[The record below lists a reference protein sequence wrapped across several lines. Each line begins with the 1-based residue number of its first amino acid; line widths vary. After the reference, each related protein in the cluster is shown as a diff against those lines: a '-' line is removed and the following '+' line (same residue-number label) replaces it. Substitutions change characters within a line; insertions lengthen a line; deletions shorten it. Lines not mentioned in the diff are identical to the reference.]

1 MASLEN
7 LIEHFESDISYFK
20 SGSFNE
26 TQTRREFIDPFL
38 ELLGWNTED
47 HKQVIHEDKLKVKG
61 KSKAPDYG
69 MVINGSKR
77 LFYVEAKKPS
87 VDIFEGK
94 APAFQIKRYAYT
106 AKLPVSIVTDF
117 EEFAIYDTSK
127 KPNETD
133 KADVSRIFF
142 CKYNEYL
149 KPLSTENHKRF
160 KKEYDLEFESNFELI
175 NHFFNKENVYNGSLD
190 TFKKKVKKGHKT
202 IDDEILKDVENW
214 RKLLAEN
221 IARHNKNLDVYQLN
235 EAVQKILDRIIF
247 LRMAEDRNTKEY
259 KRLKSIIDGKD
270 VYENLTKYFISSDK
284 KYNSRLFKQEDW
296 ISQLNV
302 SNSVFK
308 DIVKDLYY
316 PKPYEF
322 SILPIETLGHIYEQ
336 FLGKTISL
344 NEKHQVIIEL
354 KPEVRKAGGV
364 YYTPEYIVEYIV
376 KNTVGK
382 KVKGKSPKQ
391 VETLTVLDP
400 ACGSGS
406 FLIGAYNFL
415 LEYHL
420 EYYKKN
426 IKKSI
431 RQNLIFDAGE
441 GEYRLTFREKRKILL
456 NNIYGVD
463 IDSQA
468 VEVTKLS
475 LLLKMMEGE
484 IMESNDQLFAQSEG
498 ILPNLENNI
507 KCGNSLIGSDFY
519 SQDNMSLFDDEHKRR
534 KINTFDWDSED
545 GFKSIMDAGGF
556 DCVIGNPP
564 YFRIEASRDDSDYL
578 RTYKTTEFKIDAFTL
593 FIEKMMNNGFGR
605 IGFIIPNNLMTNQT
619 DRKLRKKILDESN
632 IEKIVNY
639 KVKVFD
645 QAVVHTMVLIINS
658 ITTKSNNIGITQVY
672 EDKVKEYEISQNSFL
687 EEQDYLFNIR
697 LLGEEKTIIEHIN
710 KYSEILDK
718 VCEIKQA
725 IKTGDDKKYI
735 SEAPLRTNY
744 KKIIGGKEMQRYQLH
759 YKNRYVD
766 YGKHLACARNIRIF
780 ENEKII
786 LRETGKRISA
796 TFDSENYYL
805 MSSVYSL
812 LKRENITLDLKF
824 ILGFLNSNV
833 SQYFMKLLCFDNS
846 SGAFTKARI
855 FHYKQLPIR
864 TIDFDNPKEKA
875 QHDKLVGLVEMML
888 ETQKH
893 LHSENI
899 KTDSDKK
906 FAQQKVDIL
915 DKQIDDLVY
924 ELYELTDEEIKIVE
938 ESIK

>member
-1 MASLEN
+1 MKTELQE
-7 LIEHFESDISYFK
+7 LINKFK
-20 SGSFNE
+20 SNVKHYKSSEFDE
-26 TQTRREFIDPFL
+26 TSTRTTFINPLL
-38 ELLGWNTED
+38 EILGWDTTD
-47 HKQVIHEDKLKVKG
+47 HTQVIHEAKQKVEG
-61 KSKAPDYG
+61 KTKAPDYALVEQG
-69 MVINGSKR
+69 KR

-87 VDIFEGK
+87 VDIHDGK
-94 APAFQIKRYAYT
+94 APAFQIKRYAYSG
-106 AKLPVSIVTDF
+106 KLPVSIVTDF
-117 EEFAIYDTSK
+117 EEFAIYDTIK
-127 KPNETD
+127 KPNEND
-133 KADVSRIFF
+133 KASISRIFF
-142 CKYNEYL
+142 CTYEEYL
-149 KPLSTENHKRF
+149 LPLSKEDSKRF
-160 KKEYDLEFESNFELI
+160 QKEYDLTFDTNFDLI
-175 NHFFNKENVYNGSLD
+175 QHFFSKDNAYSGSLD
-190 TFKKKVKKGHKT
+190 VFKKKIKKGHKT
-202 IDDEILKDVENW
+202 IDDEILSDVEEW
-214 RKLLAEN
+214 RTNLAEN
-221 IARHNKNLDVYQLN
+221 IAMHNKSLDIYQLN
-235 EAVQKILDRIIF
+235 EAVQKIIDRIIF
-247 LRMAEDRNTKEY
+247 LRMAEDRDTEEY
-259 KRLKSIIDGKD
+259 EHLKKLVKQKD
-270 VYENLTKYFISSDK
+270 VYTHLVDYFNKSNV
-284 KYNSRLFKQEDW
+284 KYNSGLFKNEEWLDN
-296 ISQLNV
+296 INV

-308 DIVKDLYY
+308 DIIHDLYY

-344 NEKHQVIIEL
+344 NEKHQAVIEL

-364 YYTPEYIVEYIV
+364 YYTPQYIVRYIVE
-376 KNTVGK
+376 NTVGEK
-382 KVKGKSPKQ
+382 IKGKSPERIKS
-391 VETLTVLDP
+391 LTVLDP

-406 FLIGAYNFL
+406 FLIGAYEYL
-415 LEYHL
+415 LDYHL
-420 EYYKKN
+420 EYYIQNNKV
-426 IKKSI
+426 SI
-431 RQNLIFDAGE
+431 RNKKIYDAGN
-441 GEYRLTFREKRKILL
+441 GNYKLTFREKRNILL

-463 IDSQA
+463 IDAQA

-484 IMESNDQLFAQSEG
+484 IMESNNELFTQSEG
-498 ILPNLENNI
+498 ILPNLEDNI

-519 SQDNMSLFDDEHKRR
+519 TDNMSLFDDEHKRR
-534 KINTFDWDSED
+534 KINTFDWDGVD

-672 EDKVKEYEISQNSFL
+672 EDKVEEYEINQNSFL
-687 EEQDYLFNIR
+687 EEQDFLFNIR
-697 LLGEEKTIIEHIN
+697 LLGEEKSIIESIN
-710 KYSEILDK
+710 KYSEILDS
-718 VCEIKQA
+718 VCEIKQT

-735 SEAPLRTNY
+735 SESPLRTNY

-766 YGKHLACARNIRIF
+766 YGKHLACARDIRIF

-812 LKRENITLDLKF
+812 LKRENSELDLKF
-824 ILGFLNSNV
+824 ILGLLNSNV

-864 TIDFDNPKEKA
+864 TIDFENPTDKA
-875 QHDKLVGLVEMML
+875 QHDKLVEKVEMML
-888 ETQKH
+888 ESQKH
-893 LHSENI
+893 LHSDKI

-906 FAQQKVDIL
+906 FAKQKVDIL
-915 DKQIDDLVY
+915 DKQIDALVY
-924 ELYELTDEEIKIVE
+924 ELYDLTKEEIKIIE
-938 ESIK
+938 DSTK